1 MATPI
6 FNALGQLLK
15 ISSAEETKAHQPD
28 IEYQPDRTKWE
39 ARTARR
45 LAADPS
51 LPNKPLPAGY
61 PKKLES
67 PLVWEGSDWKD
78 EKQWIYPLSASDLS
92 EIAHAVKHFRSACCP
107 LPSRTLSSRW
117 LYFVRP

>member
-1 MATPI
+1 MATAVV
-6 FNALGQLLK
+6 NALRQLLS
-15 ISSAEETKAHQPD
+15 ISSAEETEAHQPD

-51 LPNKPLPAGY
+51 LPTKALPAGY

-67 PLVWEGSDWKD
+67 PLVWQGSDWTD
-78 EKQWIYPLSASDLS
+78 EKKWIYPLTASDLS
-92 EIAHAVKHFRSACCP
+92 EIADALKHFRSAC
-107 LPSRTLSSRW
+107 
-117 LYFVRP
+117 